1 MNFPR
6 RIVGDYHVDRLQV
19 EVRQRIEPRSTNHPS
34 GLIPVLGIGSVRD
47 HEQNTGQI
55 ITNLH
60 MDVRERAEKGHEK
73 LEIRK
78 LGSFSIPNIQSQISN
93 VP

>member
-1 MNFPR
+1 M
-6 RIVGDYHVDRLQV
+6 

-60 MDVRERAEKGHEK
+60 MDVRERARRAEARAGYQLSVTGEGNAECNSSLRTDNH
-73 LEIRK
+73 
-78 LGSFSIPNIQSQISN
+78 
-93 VP
+93 